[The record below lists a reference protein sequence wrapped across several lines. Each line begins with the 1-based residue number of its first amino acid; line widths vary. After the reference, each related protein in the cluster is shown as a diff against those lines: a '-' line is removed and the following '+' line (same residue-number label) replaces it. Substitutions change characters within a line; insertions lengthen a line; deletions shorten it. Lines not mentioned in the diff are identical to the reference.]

1 MLRAPAQLRRMIAD
15 LVITVLTV
23 FAVSLLA
30 SYAVCRVSSRA
41 DELTDEH
48 AKRATSRDWP

>member
-1 MLRAPAQLRRMIAD
+1 MIAD

-23 FAVSLLA
+23 FALSLLA

-41 DELTDEH
+41 DELADED
-48 AKRATSRDWP
+48 AKRATSGDWP